1 MLAQDTSPNKR
12 LKNAATAFQEIM
24 ATPDKA
30 IPEELFD
37 KAQCIII
44 VPDLLKG
51 AFGIGGKYGRGYASC
66 RHGAHGWSSPAAVAI
81 EGGSFGLQLGGSSTD
96 VIMLVMNEKG
106 MSRLI
111 GDKFTLGG
119 EAAAAAGPVGRQA
132 SANTDVLMRAEILS
146 WSRSR
151 GVFAGLSLEGA
162 TMRPDA
168 KENRKLYGRDITNK
182 EILETGVPTP
192 RATRPLVAL
201 LNRHPGGSAPA
212 SRISTESLSKPGGRV
227 QLGESEI
234 HFATN
239 SSEIPAESE
248 AVLSDV
254 ARKLN
259 DNPTWKVRIEGY
271 TDQVGSKAANQTLS
285 RQRAVSVMNWLVDHG
300 VDRSRLLTGRA
311 HLANTWL
318 PNFILLEQNRNFS
331 CLIRGI
337 IVQVCRQWRKIP
349 GSGDYSV
356 LAAGCQMRTTGPSSP

>member
-1 MLAQDTSPNKR
+1 
-12 LKNAATAFQEIM
+12 
-24 ATPDKA
+24 
-30 IPEELFD
+30 
-37 KAQCIII
+37 
-44 VPDLLKG
+44 
-51 AFGIGGKYGRGYASC
+51 
-66 RHGAHGWSSPAAVAI
+66 
-81 EGGSFGLQLGGSSTD
+81 

-106 MSRLI
+106 MNRLI

-234 HFATN
+234 HLGAATLERRPTKVK
-239 SSEIPAESE
+239 S
-248 AVLSDV
+248 V
-254 ARKLN
+254 A
-259 DNPTWKVRIEGY
+259 
-271 TDQVGSKAANQTLS
+271 
-285 RQRAVSVMNWLVDHG
+285 
-300 VDRSRLLTGRA
+300 
-311 HLANTWL
+311 
-318 PNFILLEQNRNFS
+318 
-331 CLIRGI
+331 
-337 IVQVCRQWRKIP
+337 
-349 GSGDYSV
+349 
-356 LAAGCQMRTTGPSSP
+356 

>member
-1 MLAQDTSPNKR
+1 MSRSSFLVFLLTSAVLAQDTNPNKR
-12 LKNAATAFQEIM
+12 LKNAAAAFQEIM

-66 RHGAHGWSSPAAVAI
+66 RHGAHAWSSPAAVAI

-182 EILETGVPTP
+182 EILETGVATP
-192 RATRPLVAL
+192 RATRLLVAL

-212 SRISTESLSKPGGRV
+212 ARIITESLSKPGGRI

-300 VDRSRLLTGRA
+300 VDRSRLTAKGYSDARPLGDNSTEAGRA
-311 HLANTWL
+311 K
-318 PNFILLEQNRNFS
+318 NRRVE
-331 CLIRGI
+331 L
-337 IVQVCRQWRKIP
+337 VRQ
-349 GSGDYSV
+349 
-356 LAAGCQMRTTGPSSP
+356 